1 MGCGW
6 LGRPLANSFISD
18 GCRVHGSTTSEEKL
32 ILLKKEGIL
41 PFLISF
47 HENRIVGDI
56 SNFLKDIDLLVVNI
70 PPKLRSDN
78 KENYVKKIELLHRE
92 IKNNTVQKIIFVSS
106 TSVYGAA
113 EGEVTEE
120 TIPQPATE
128 SGIQLLAAENVFS
141 KDKNLQT
148 TIIRFGGLIGPNR
161 HPVTMLSGRKNL
173 SNGNAAVNLIHLNDC
188 IGIIKAIFENSWW
201 NEIINGVH
209 PYHPTKRN
217 YYTQKAKNLG
227 IQPPDYK
234 EDTTTKSKIV
244 VPKSLIYVK
253 NYAFT
258 TTL

>member
-18 GCRVHGSTTSEEKL
+18 GYRVHGSTTSEEKL

-47 HENRIVGDI
+47 HEDKIIGDI
-56 SNFLKDIDLLVVNI
+56 SNFLKDIDLLIVNI
-70 PPKLRSDN
+70 PPKLRSGN

-92 IKNNTVQKIIFVSS
+92 IKNNRVQKIIFVSS

-113 EGEVTEE
+113 KGEVTEE
-120 TIPQPATE
+120 TIPRPATE
-128 SGIQLLAAENVFS
+128 SGIQLLAAEKVFS

-148 TIIRFGGLIGPNR
+148 AIIRFGGLIGPNR
-161 HPVTMLSGRKNL
+161 HPVTMLSGRKDL
-173 SNGNAAVNLIHLNDC
+173 SKGNAAVNLIHLDDC
-188 IGIIKAIFENSWW
+188 IGIIKAVFENSWW
-201 NEIINGVH
+201 NELINGVH
-209 PYHPTKRN
+209 PYHPTKQD
-217 YYTQKAKNLG
+217 YYTKEANKRD

-234 EDTTTKSKIV
+234 EDSVTKSKKV
-244 VPKSLIYVK
+244 RPEMLISVK
-253 NYAFT
+253 NYKFI